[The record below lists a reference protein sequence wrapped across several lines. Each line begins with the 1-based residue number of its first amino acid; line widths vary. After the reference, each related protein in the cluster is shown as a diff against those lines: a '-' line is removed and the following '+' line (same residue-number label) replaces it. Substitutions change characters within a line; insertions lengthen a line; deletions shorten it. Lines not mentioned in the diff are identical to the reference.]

1 MNAENVNFNKI
12 NNYIKI
18 SKETRESFP
27 NSEKMKKKN
36 SYNSDNP
43 SHKIK
48 SSSNSNRSN
57 FFFAGKMIIDGNSN
71 TYVNQPKTE
80 VLIRTR
86 GKNNNIQT
94 KKGYVEVTIEESK
107 VKS

>member
-1 MNAENVNFNKI
+1 M
-12 NNYIKI
+12 
-18 SKETRESFP
+18 
-27 NSEKMKKKN
+27 KKN

-80 VLIRTR
+80 VVIRTR

-107 VKS
+107 VNSYFFNLR